1 MRLGLGGGY
10 LHSSGIVWIGDREIE
25 REKEEGEGGRE
36 DEGEIDWR

>member
-1 MRLGLGGGY
+1 MGLGLGGGH

-36 DEGEIDWR
+36 EEREIEWR